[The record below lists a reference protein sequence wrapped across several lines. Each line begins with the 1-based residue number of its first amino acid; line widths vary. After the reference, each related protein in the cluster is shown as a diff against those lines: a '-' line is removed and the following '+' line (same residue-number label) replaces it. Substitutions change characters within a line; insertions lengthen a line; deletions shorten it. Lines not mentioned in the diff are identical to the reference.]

1 MESSDTG
8 INRTSIDAATAGNLL
23 GELGIEIL
31 RLISQGCINSEE
43 IMRLSTITKACLDV
57 KIPLMEHLSLI
68 RTRNNTYT
76 ITAFGTDTLLEL
88 TGWKR

>member
-8 INRTSIDAATAGNLL
+8 KNRTSIDAVTIGNLL

-31 RLISQGCINSEE
+31 DLISQGCINGEE
-43 IMRLSTITKACLDV
+43 IMRLSTITKSCLEV
-57 KIPLMEHLSLI
+57 KIPLMEYLALI
-68 RTRNNTYT
+68 RVSNNTYT
-76 ITAFGTDTLLEL
+76 ITMLGTDTLLEL

>member
-8 INRTSIDAATAGNLL
+8 ENRTSIDAVTAGNLL

-31 RLISQGCINSEE
+31 GLISQGCTNSEE
-43 IMRLSTITKACLDV
+43 IMRLSTITKSCLDV
-57 KIPLMEHLSLI
+57 KIPLMENLSLI